1 MNTETLFSRA
11 DWKFHK
17 NRLGY
22 DDVIDARGRLVATVN
37 VMDIAASEML
47 QSSYVDAG
55 APKELFACESDGA
68 WSIYLNVPWLTPAIV
83 QSALTKLGTLLGR
96 SFTFDPHQLPSK
108 LTARYQRE

>member
-1 MNTETLFSRA
+1 MDTKTLYSRA

-22 DDVIDARGRLVATVN
+22 DDVIDAGGHLVATVN

-55 APKELFACESDGA
+55 GPKELFVRESDGA
-68 WSIYLNVPWLTPAIV
+68 WSIYLNLPWLTPPTV
-83 QSALTKLGTLLGR
+83 QSALAKLGKLLGKR
-96 SFTFDPHQLPSK
+96 FVF
-108 LTARYQRE
+108 